1 MPAFGWAIKMNS
13 YFWKMFCLAVIVSC
27 FGLGCKAPVV
37 EERPEYQEVS
47 EEELLA
53 WLAQSPVSFRTLK
66 ATLDMEVTSPEMK
79 SPRRLDGF
87 LALQSPDKIRLK
99 GKAPLIP
106 DPFDLAS
113 DGETFLLHIKIE
125 DRDDWYKGSV
135 GELESFEE
143 FVLRPDRMAEAF
155 LMAPLVPQGPG
166 FYTPLMIYPEA
177 YIVPVVYA
185 AGGRM
190 VVLKRITVERVNLT
204 VSEQVFFYEDGRA
217 ALVVS
222 YRDYAHIEG
231 ACVPKEVSLF
241 WPEEEFSLLLS
252 LSRLKVNGELP
263 EGIFTPK
270 VPESVEARPLK

>member
-1 MPAFGWAIKMNS
+1 M
-13 YFWKMFCLAVIVSC
+13 AVIVSSL
-27 FGLGCKAPVV
+27 GLGCKAPVV

-53 WLAQSPVSFRTLK
+53 WLAQSPASFHTLK
-66 ATLDMEVTSPEMK
+66 ATLDMEVFSPEMK
-79 SPRRLDGF
+79 SPRRLDGL
-87 LALQSPDKIRLK
+87 LALQPPDKIRLK
-99 GKAPLIP
+99 AKGAFIP

-135 GELESFEE
+135 GELESLEE
-143 FVLRPDRMAEAF
+143 FVLRPDRITEAF

-166 FYTPLMIYPEA
+166 FDTTLEIYPEA
-177 YIVPVVYA
+177 YIVSVIHRIS
-185 AGGRM
+185 GRM
-190 VVLKRITVERVNLT
+190 ATLKRITVERVNLT
-204 VSEQVFFYEDGRA
+204 LSEQVFFYEDGRA

-222 YRDYAHIEG
+222 YGDYADIEDQ
-231 ACVPKEVSLF
+231 VIPKEVSLF

-252 LSRLKVNGELP
+252 LSRIKVNGELP

-270 VPESVEARPLK
+270 VPEGVETLKIGEN